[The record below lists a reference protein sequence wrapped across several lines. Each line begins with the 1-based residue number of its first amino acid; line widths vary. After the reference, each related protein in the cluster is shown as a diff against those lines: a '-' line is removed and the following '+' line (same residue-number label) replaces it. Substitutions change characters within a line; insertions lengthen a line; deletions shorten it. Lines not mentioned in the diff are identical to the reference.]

1 MRIAVAGG
9 TGTVGQHVVE
19 QATRAGHEVVVLSRS
34 NGVDLV
40 AGDGVR
46 AAIEGADAVIDVAS
60 IQTLSARAS
69 REFFGTV
76 TENLLAAARG
86 ADVHHVALSIVGAA
100 QAPHGYY
107 AGKFLQEQRV
117 AASAGHWS
125 ILRVTQFHEFAV
137 QVLAQAKVLGAH
149 LVPRMRSQ
157 PVAAS
162 EVAAALIQIVESGAH
177 GNGPDL
183 AGPRE
188 ERMADL
194 VRSYLRKTGSPERV
208 LEVRLPGALGAAM
221 AQGGLLPGP
230 GARLGSQT
238 FDDWLAQYG
247 GSGRTDDR

>member
-9 TGTVGQHVVE
+9 TGTVGRHVVD
-19 QATRAGHEVVVLSRS
+19 QATRAGHEVVALARS
-34 NGVDLV
+34 NGVDLTT
-40 AGDGVR
+40 GDGLR
-46 AAIEGADAVIDVAS
+46 SAIEGADAIIDVS
-60 IQTLSARAS
+60 SVQTLSARVS
-69 REFFGTV
+69 RDFFGSV

-100 QAPHGYY
+100 AAPHGYY
-107 AGKFLQEQRV
+107 AGKLVQEQRV

-125 ILRVTQFHEFAV
+125 ILRATQFHEFAA
-137 QVLAQAKVLGAH
+137 QVLAQAKILGAH

-177 GNGPDL
+177 GDEPDL

-194 VRSYLRKTGSPERV
+194 SRSYLRRTGSAARV

-221 AQGGLLPGP
+221 AKGGLLPGSD
-230 GARLGSQT
+230 ARLGSQT
-238 FDDWLAQYG
+238 FAQWLDQYRGTG
-247 GSGRTDDR
+247 GADDR

>member
-9 TGTVGQHVVE
+9 AGTVGHYIVE
-19 QATRAGHEVVVLSRS
+19 QATTAGHDVVVLSRS

-40 AGDGVR
+40 TGDGAR
-46 AAIEGADAVIDVAS
+46 AAIDGADAVIDVAS
-60 IQTLSARAS
+60 IQTLSATAS
-69 REFFGTV
+69 RKFFGTV
-76 TENLLAAARG
+76 TEKLLAAARG

-100 QAPHGYY
+100 QAPAGYY
-107 AGKFLQEQRV
+107 AGKLLQEQLV

-125 ILRVTQFHEFAV
+125 ILRATQFHEFAV
-137 QVLAQAKVLGAH
+137 QVLAQAKILGAH

-162 EVAAALIQIVESGAH
+162 EVAAALLQIVESGAY
-177 GNGPDL
+177 GDEPDL

-194 VRSYLRKTGSPERV
+194 ARRYLRQAGSPARV

-221 AQGGLLPGP
+221 ANGGLLPGP
-230 GARLGSQT
+230 DARVGSQT
-238 FDDWLAQYG
+238 FADWRAQYG
-247 GSGRTDDR
+247 GSGNR

>member
-9 TGTVGQHVVE
+9 TGTVGQHIVE
-19 QATRAGHEVVVLSRS
+19 QATRAGHDVVILSRS
-34 NGVDLV
+34 NGIDLV
-40 AGDGVR
+40 TGDGVR
-46 AAIEGADAVIDVAS
+46 AAIDGADAVVDVAS
-60 IQTLSARAS
+60 IQTLSAKAS
-69 REFFGTV
+69 REFFGTA

-100 QAPHGYY
+100 QAPYGYY
-107 AGKFLQEQRV
+107 AGKLVQEQRV

-125 ILRVTQFHEFAV
+125 ILRATQFHEFAV

-157 PVAAS
+157 PVAAA
-162 EVAAALIQIVESGAH
+162 EVAAALLQIVESRAH
-177 GNGPDL
+177 GDAPDL

-194 VRSYLRKTGSPERV
+194 ARRYLRQTGSGARV
-208 LEVRLPGALGAAM
+208 VEVRLPGGLGTAM
-221 AQGGLLPGP
+221 ANGGLLPGS

-238 FDDWLAQYG
+238 FADWLDQYG
-247 GSGRTDDR
+247 GSGRTDG

>member
-9 TGTVGQHVVE
+9 TGTVGRHVVE
-19 QATRAGHEVVVLSRS
+19 QATRVGHDVVVLSRS
-34 NGVDLV
+34 KGVDLA
-40 AGDGVR
+40 AGDGLR

-60 IQTLSARAS
+60 VQTLSAGAS
-69 REFFGTV
+69 RDFFGTV

-107 AGKFLQEQRV
+107 AGKLVQEQRV

-125 ILRVTQFHEFAV
+125 ILRATQFHEFAV
-137 QVLAQAKVLGAH
+137 QVLARAKVLGAH

-157 PVAAS
+157 PVAAA

-177 GNGPDL
+177 GDEPDL

-194 VRSYLRKTGSPERV
+194 ARSYLRKTGSAARV
-208 LEVRLPGALGAAM
+208 IEVRLPGALGAAM
-221 AQGGLLPGP
+221 ANGGLLPGP
-230 GARLGSQT
+230 GVRLGSQT
-238 FDDWLAQYG
+238 FAQWLDQCRRSPSA
-247 GSGRTDDR
+247 